1 MGREKSRGKV
11 KIFDAVKGSRRSG
24 ASERSERG
32 GANAET
38 LRRTGTVRRRTER
51 ERYTVPKSPTETP
64 SNEPKLSDDERKVAL
79 GKVKYVVSKN
89 KATKDFSVYESNVE

>member
-11 KIFDAVKGSRRSG
+11 KNFAKVFDG
-24 ASERSERG
+24 AERSQRAKRAEAERTPKPADEPEPSG
-32 GANAET
+32 DEPKA
-38 LRRTGTVRRRTER
+38 R
-51 ERYTVPKSPTETP
+51 RYTVPKSPAETP
-64 SNEPKLSDDERKVAL
+64 SNEPKLSDDEPKVAL